1 MLSARSACCTFATRT
16 SRTRTPASIATA
28 AAIPAACPVAM
39 HAGMLRER
47 AWAAWSAEMQRPPRL
62 DFSAKPG
69 LVCNA
74 DEYPLPAGVDLSA
87 FAGEAAA

>member
-1 MLSARSACCTFATRT
+1 MHHMRWPWTPDMTAWKEDHHAEMASPSVLVIPPKVIHT
-16 SRTRTPASIATA
+16 SRNING
-28 AAIPAACPVAM
+28 
-39 HAGMLRER
+39 AGWLIDIF
-47 AWAAWSAEMQRPPRL
+47 SPPRL

-87 FAGEAAA
+87 FASAAAA